1 MTTTL
6 WIVLGVSVIVVA
18 GFAAAMRSIL
28 RENKD
33 IDKKIDY
40 TKVRPWV
47 DDEDEDDK

>member
-6 WIVLGVSVIVVA
+6 WIVLGISVIVVV

-28 RENKD
+28 RENKA
-33 IDKKIDY
+33 IDKNIDY

>member
-6 WIVLGVSVIVVA
+6 WIVLGVSVIAVV

-28 RENKD
+28 RENRD
-33 IDKKIDY
+33 IDKNIDY
-40 TKVRPWV
+40 TKLKPWE